1 MKRILSLFLIIVLTL
16 SMAPSIHADA
26 ATIKLSQSKATMD
39 IASTVKLNLG
49 KISGNKVT
57 WTSSK
62 KTVATVSK
70 WGTIIAKSA
79 GKATITAKYNN
90 KKYMCKVTVIDFT
103 KWIVFETDDYDYVR
117 DGILAGKIYYYKDDY
132 YLVSPEYYKSVIE
145 PLMDTISDA
154 ESEFANDYGVPGDQ
168 HTLDPDTEFEI
179 DDESKESDAEYN
191 ARLQERINEMLKSGA
206 ASSESL
212 ITDIAKAYKEF
223 CKTWVSE
230 SELKNTYKISAVRNW
245 PKNQIYLMQ
254 EFDNKLII
262 ENVPDKFVNGD
273 IYSSSGV
280 QYQYLEKFVY
290 EGESYIEKQFYFNRE
305 DLISVGV
312 IK

>member
-26 ATIKLSQSKATMD
+26 AIKINKAKVTMNVGSKVT
-39 IASTVKLNLG
+39 L
-49 KISGNKVT
+49 KISGTKSKVT
-57 WTSSK
+57 WKTNK
-62 KTVATVSK
+62 KTVATVNSK
-70 WGTIIAKSA
+70 GVVTAKGT
-79 GKATITAKYNN
+79 GKAKITAKVG
-90 KKYMCKVTVIDFT
+90 KKSFTCEVTVKDKYYGWVEYSTGNINNLVDGMLNGDIVYID
-103 KWIVFETDDYDYVR
+103 
-117 DGILAGKIYYYKDDY
+117 GKYYC
-132 YLVSPEYYKSVIE
+132 SPEYFE
-145 PLMDTISDA
+145 MISNEEIVYENDV
-154 ESEFANDYGVPGDQ
+154 SDGTANNE

-179 DDESKESDAEYN
+179 DDESKESGAEYN

-206 ASSESL
+206 ASSDSL
-212 ITDIAKAYKEF
+212 KTDIAKAYKEF

-273 IYSSSGV
+273 IYSGSGV

-305 DLISVGV
+305 DLISAGV